1 MKPFSIGNFEI
12 GTGRT
17 YIIAEIGSNHTRD
30 LEIAYASIDAAVDAG
45 VDAVKFQSLQLDE
58 LYINPSEYIT
68 ELHRKIDL
76 PEEWHK
82 PLKAYCDK
90 KGVHFFSAPTYLSSV
105 DILEE
110 TGVLLYKL
118 ASAQIGTFPQIVR
131 KVARLGKPV
140 IISTGLVTED
150 ALAEVVDVFHQEGN
164 DKLIILHC
172 NSIYPAP
179 YDRISMPLVER
190 YRERFS
196 VYTGFSDHTEDYT
209 AAIAALAKGACMLEK
224 HFTLSRLLPTPD
236 APFALEPDE
245 MKQYVAEVRKTEA
258 ALRFIPRT
266 DIQPEESAFKQ
277 RILYRLVLK
286 SPVKQ
291 GQTITMDDVKFLRT
305 DRGID
310 ARDFDKAG
318 NTGIALRDLE
328 AGLIPEDGIQLNA

>member
-1 MKPFSIGNFEI
+1 MKSITIGNIEI
-12 GTGRT
+12 GKGRT

-30 LEIAYASIDAAVDAG
+30 LEIAYATIDAAVDAG
-45 VDAVKFQSLQLDE
+45 VDAVKFQSLQLNE
-58 LYINPSEYIT
+58 LYLNPSDYIT

-76 PEEWHK
+76 PENWHR
-82 PLKAYCDK
+82 PLKEYCDK

-118 ASAQIGTFPQIVR
+118 ASAQIGTFPQIIR
-131 KVARLGKPV
+131 KVAKLGKPV
-140 IISTGLVTED
+140 IISTGLVTEKS
-150 ALAEVVDVFHQEGN
+150 LAEVVELFREAGN

-179 YDRISMPLVER
+179 YNRISIPLIER
-190 YRERFS
+190 YSKSFE
-196 VYTGFSDHTEDYT
+196 VLTGFSDHTEDFT
-209 AAIAALAKGACMLEK
+209 AAIAAVSKGACVLEK

-245 MKQYVAEVRKTEA
+245 MKAYVSEIRKTEL
-258 ALRFIPRT
+258 ALKYIPR
-266 DIQPEESAFKQ
+266 DEIQPEELAFKQ
-277 RILYRLVLK
+277 GILYRVVLRHSVNK
-286 SPVKQ
+286 GDV
-291 GQTITMDDVKFLRT
+291 ITLDMVSFLRT

-318 NTGIALRDLE
+318 NTGLALRDLS
-328 AGLIPEDGIQLNA
+328 AGLIPIDGIKLNS